1 MRAGCGAYLRRVG
14 HFAVSAVGR
23 DRPGIVAAIAAGL
36 LAVDGNIEDSR
47 MTNLGGHFAVML
59 LVSTPAADRE
69 AVATALAPARDDLGL
84 EALSIATVGDEGPTA
99 TAAPDHVITV
109 YGADHPG
116 IVHAVT
122 AGLAASAVNIA
133 DLQTRVGGGPG
144 APIYVM
150 LLEVE
155 LGDRDHGAVEAELR
169 AIAARNE
176 VEIELRPLEAE
187 AL

>member
-69 AVATALAPARDDLGL
+69 AVAAALAPARDELGL
-84 EALSIATVGDEGPTA
+84 EALSVAPVGDEGPA
-99 TAAPDHVITV
+99 AGAPDHVITV

-133 DLQTRVGGGPG
+133 DLQTRVGGGPE

-155 LGDRDHGAVEAELR
+155 LGDRERGAVEAELR